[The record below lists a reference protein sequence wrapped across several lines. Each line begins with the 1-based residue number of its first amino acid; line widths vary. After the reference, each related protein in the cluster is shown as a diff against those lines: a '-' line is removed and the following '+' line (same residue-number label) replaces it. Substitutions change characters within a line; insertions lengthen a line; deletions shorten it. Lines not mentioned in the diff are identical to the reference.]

1 MPGFIYD
8 ALPGRVI
15 FEVGA
20 ADQLA
25 AEIDRL
31 GLERV
36 LFIASARWAEWV
48 ESRLARLGN
57 RGAGHFDGVVSQAPG
72 ELVDRLANQARDL
85 GVDGVIS
92 IGGGSPVGLAK
103 AVALLVGGVQVI
115 ALPTT
120 YSGSEMT
127 PMIGITRDGL
137 KRVVR
142 DLKVLPKVVIY
153 DPAMTVSL
161 PAASTATTGMNALAH
176 CVEAL
181 YAERPV
187 PMMTTLAE
195 AGIRA
200 LARALPVAVRRP
212 ADLAARGQAL
222 YGAYLAGTVVAT
234 TGVGIH
240 HRMCH
245 VLGGTFGVGHGAANS
260 VILPQAVAYNADAAR
275 AAIDTVAE
283 AMAVEHAAAGIFD
296 LLVETG
302 APTSLAELGFAEAD
316 LDRAAELAVETTNYN
331 PRPVDVASVRAML
344 DDAFHGRRP
353 VA

>member
-1 MPGFIYD
+1 MDGFTYD

-15 FEVGA
+15 FEVGG
-20 ADQLA
+20 ADRLA

-48 ESRLARLGN
+48 EARLTRLGN

-72 ELVDRLANQARDL
+72 ELVDRLAQQARDL
-85 GVDGVIS
+85 GVDGVVS
-92 IGGGSPVGLAK
+92 VGGGGAIGLAK
-103 AVALLVGGVQVI
+103 AIALQLDGVRII

-127 PMIGITRDGL
+127 PMAGITRDGR

-142 DLKVLPKVVIY
+142 DLAVLPKVVIY
-153 DPAMTVSL
+153 DPALTVSL
-161 PAASTATTGMNALAH
+161 PRAATATTGMNALAH

-187 PMMTTLAE
+187 PMMSSFAE
-195 AGIRA
+195 AGIQA
-200 LARALPVAVRRP
+200 LAEALPVAVRRP

-234 TGVGIH
+234 AGVGIH
-240 HRMCH
+240 HRTCH
-245 VLGGTFGVGHGAANS
+245 VLGGTFGIGHGEANA
-260 VILPQAVAYNADAAR
+260 VVLPQAVAYNAAAAR
-275 AAIDTVAE
+275 PAIDITAR
-283 AMAVEHAAAGIFD
+283 AMAVDHAAGGIFD
-296 LLVETG
+296 LAVEIG
-302 APTSLAELGFAEAD
+302 APTSLAELGFAESD
-316 LDRAAELAVETTNYN
+316 LDRAAALAVETTTYN
-331 PRPVDVASVRAML
+331 PRPVDVTSVRAML

-353 VA
+353 AA